1 MSEFSMS
8 VTSVS
13 SDELNKN
20 ILKVRVMAE
29 HNLVAGFVPN
39 NLSVLFVSYTG
50 VLCCAS
56 LYDKMDIQLIEIN

>member
-1 MSEFSMS
+1 MS

-39 NLSVLFVSYTG
+39 NLSVLFKSVILEYF
-50 VLCCAS
+50 VVH
-56 LYDKMDIQLIEIN
+56 LYMTKWIFN